1 MYGFFLGLHNVT
13 RWLVLFAAA
22 YALYV
27 AYSGWLGKKTY
38 GKDARRAGGI
48 YAGVTGVQLILGLL
62 TMFWPG
68 SLIMS
73 VLGNAGFGAAMK
85 IADVR
90 YFLVEHPVIML
101 VAIGLIHMGTGI
113 ARRAPTDE
121 AKYKRLAIFYTVAT
135 VLIIVGLPWW
145 RRMFP
150 SI

>member
-13 RWLVLFAAA
+13 RWLVLFAAV

-27 AYSGWLGKKTY
+27 AYSGWLGKKAY
-38 GKDARRAGGI
+38 GKETRRAGMI
-48 YAGVTGVQLILGLL
+48 YANVTGVQLILGLL

-85 IADVR
+85 NADVR

-121 AKYKRLAIFYTVAT
+121 AKYKRLVIFFTIAT
-135 VLIIVGLPWW
+135 LLIIVGIPWGRRLLPG
-145 RRMFP
+145 
-150 SI
+150 I

>member
-13 RWLVLFAAA
+13 RWLVLFAAV

-27 AYSGWLGKKTY
+27 AYSGWLGKKAY
-38 GKDARRAGGI
+38 GKETRRAGMI
-48 YAGVTGVQLILGLL
+48 YANVTGVQLILGLL

-85 IADVR
+85 NADVR

-101 VAIGLIHMGTGI
+101 VAIGLLHMGTGI

-121 AKYKRLAIFYTVAT
+121 AKYKRLVIFFTIAT
-135 VLIIVGLPWW
+135 LLIIVGIPWGRRLLP
-145 RRMFP
+145 
-150 SI
+150 SL